1 MLIMIMMMRMDGFML
16 LLLACVVLVLGDVI
30 VMNVYFTIVKKSCVR
45 RINMYTLPFW

>member
-1 MLIMIMMMRMDGFML
+1 MLIMIMMMRMDGFM